1 MIDIS
6 TLNAQFGHTDQL
18 IFESVES
25 GLMVVNIN
33 NQHAKARLSLQGGHL
48 LSWGPKG
55 KESVIWLSQD
65 AVFSEGKSIR
75 GGIPICWPWFGAH
88 SLNNSFPAHG
98 YARTL
103 NWKVVKTE
111 VISGGSTFMALQLSQ
126 ESVLQEYLI
135 ADVELELQ
143 VTVGEK
149 LEMAL
154 ITRNSS
160 DEVITIGGALHTYF
174 NVSDIQNVTINGLEN
189 QTFIDALDKWQRKKE
204 TDPITINSEIDRIY
218 LDTPE
223 NDCIIVDAGFKRRIR
238 ISKQGSH
245 STVVWNPWIDKS
257 ERMGDMGRDGYKNM
271 ICVETT
277 NAADDVIMIEPG
289 DEHRLSVCYEVES
302 L

>member
-6 TLNAQFGHTDQL
+6 TLNAQFGQLDQL
-18 IFESVES
+18 MFESVES

-33 NQHAKARLSLQGGHL
+33 NQHAKAKLSLQGGHL
-48 LSWGPKG
+48 LSWEPKG
-55 KESVIWLSQD
+55 EESVIWLSQD

-75 GGIPICWPWFGAH
+75 GGIPICWPWFGAD
-88 SLNNSFPAHG
+88 LVNNSFPAHG
-98 YARTL
+98 YVRTQ
-103 NWKVVKTE
+103 NWNVLKTE
-111 VISGGSTFMALQLSQ
+111 ALSDGSTFISLKLSQ
-126 ESVLQEYLI
+126 ESVPQEYLM

-143 VTVGEK
+143 VTVGDK

-154 ITRNSS
+154 ITRNASE
-160 DEVITIGGALHTYF
+160 EVITIGGALHTYF
-174 NVSDIQNVTINGLEN
+174 NVSNIQNVTINGLEN
-189 QTFIDALDKWQRKKE
+189 QTFIDALGKWQRKKE
-204 TDPITINSEIDRIY
+204 TDPITINAEIDRIY

-257 ERMGDMGRDGYKNM
+257 ERMGDMGTDGYKNM
-271 ICVETT
+271 VCVETT
-277 NAADDVIMIEPG
+277 NAADDVITIESG
-289 DEHRLSVCYEVES
+289 GEHRMSVCYEVES